1 MSKADEAKVEEA
13 RALVRTKIEDGWKL
27 ADEAPWMLCENC
39 GGEAIYF
46 YKKGHQLRYIC
57 TKCAHWS
64 EPVKYSK
71 KRIVRPDQKNFREN
85 ILRMYN
91 GRCVLCGEFAEE
103 AHHIVPIAVG
113 NKIGLPE
120 YWLWS
125 ISNGVALCRKC
136 HGKWHEASYEVEQK
150 LHYAKQKRGE

>member
-1 MSKADEAKVEEA
+1 MTKLEEA
-13 RALVRTKIEDGWKL
+13 RALWKTKLNEGWQPAED
-27 ADEAPWMLCENC
+27 APWMICENENC
-39 GGEAIYF
+39 GSDKIYF
-46 YKKGHQLRYIC
+46 LKKGSQLRYVC
-57 TKCAHWS
+57 SECASWS

-85 ILRMYN
+85 VLRMYN
-91 GRCVLCGEFAEE
+91 SRCVICGEFAEE
-103 AHHIVPIAVG
+103 AHHIVPVAVG

-125 ISNGVALCRKC
+125 ISNGVALCRRC
-136 HGKWHEASYEVEQK
+136 HNKWHEASYEVEQK